1 MTEGLKDENELVK
14 KAKDGDRTAFD
25 ALVKN
30 CARDIYNLC
39 LRLSGNKAA
48 AEDIAQDAFISAY
61 KNMARF
67 EQKGAFG
74 GWVYRIAV
82 NAWKNRVRY
91 EKRRFFFKHDSLDE
105 AMETEDGQMQRQL
118 PGDGPAPDSD
128 IERGQKSERIRKA
141 LSELGAEAKEMIV
154 LRDMEELSYEEI
166 SGMTGLPLGTVKSR
180 IARAREALRVKLQDL
195 IRDAE
200 IPGRIDDE

>member
-1 MTEGLKDENELVK
+1 MTESLANENELVK
-14 KAKDGDRTAFD
+14 KAKDGDRAAFD

-30 CARDIYNLC
+30 CARGIYNLC
-39 LRLSGNKAA
+39 LRLCGNKAS

-61 KNMARF
+61 TNMAKF
-67 EQKGAFG
+67 EQKSPFE

-82 NAWKNRVRY
+82 NTWKNRVRY

-105 AMETEDGQMQRQL
+105 TMETEDGSVQRQL
-118 PGDGPAPDSD
+118 PDDKPAPDSGL
-128 IERGQKSERIRKA
+128 ERGQKSERIQKA

-166 SGMTGLPLGTVKSR
+166 SGVLNLPLGTVKSR

-195 IRDAE
+195 ME
-200 IPGRIDDE
+200 GEGNE